1 MNVYMIYIYVIILMQ
16 STNLRLISQNWKPFG
31 IYARYFGAEQA
42 VFLRVLRFKAFCG
55 QYSIPLAE
63 WKIFSVAD
71 VTFCRD
77 LRLISGNGPKPWTRQ
92 DMTREE
98 SMIFYETHAR
108 RLYNT
113 AIRIVSDSP
122 LAEEIMQDT
131 ILKYIMSDPGLSG
144 AQASVWLT
152 RTCVRKSIDAL
163 RRKKR
168 ERLFLEEYPR
178 QDEAEE
184 GGNDTECTGKSDV
197 EYVTADYDLKGFTGI
212 EVSGVVEVQVSRRT
226 AILSKWMCLRKSWI
240 I

>member
-1 MNVYMIYIYVIILMQ
+1 M
-16 STNLRLISQNWKPFG
+16 PF
-31 IYARYFGAEQA
+31 
-42 VFLRVLRFKAFCG
+42 
-55 QYSIPLAE
+55 SIPPAE
-63 WKIFSVAD
+63 WNIFSVTD
-71 VTFCRD
+71 VTFYRN

-113 AIRIVSDSP
+113 AMRIVSDSP

-131 ILKYIMSDPGLSG
+131 VLKYIMSDPGLSG

-184 GGNDTECTGKSDV
+184 GGSDTECSGGYAPEMLARALAELPRAERIVLSLILIEGLDYSEV
-197 EYVTADYDLKGFTGI
+197 SEYLGVSEATLRVRFMRAKRRLAGILKGETKN
-212 EVSGVVEVQVSRRT
+212 R
-226 AILSKWMCLRKSWI
+226 
-240 I
+240 

>member
-1 MNVYMIYIYVIILMQ
+1 M
-16 STNLRLISQNWKPFG
+16 PF
-31 IYARYFGAEQA
+31 
-42 VFLRVLRFKAFCG
+42 
-55 QYSIPLAE
+55 SIPPAE
-63 WKIFSVAD
+63 WNIFSVTD
-71 VTFCRD
+71 VTFYRN

-113 AIRIVSDSP
+113 AMRIVSDSP

-131 ILKYIMSDPGLSG
+131 VLKYIMSDPGLSG

-184 GGNDTECTGKSDV
+184 GGSDTGCSGGYAPEMLARALAELPRAERIVLSLILIEGLDYSEV
-197 EYVTADYDLKGFTGI
+197 SEYLGVSEATLRVRFMRAKRRLAGILKGETKN
-212 EVSGVVEVQVSRRT
+212 R
-226 AILSKWMCLRKSWI
+226 
-240 I
+240 